1 MADRPLEERFRYV
14 IEKAVETTGKRAVVL
29 VDEYDKP
36 LLEGADKAMVEH
48 NKAVFKGFF
57 STLKSYDHY
66 LKFVF
71 ITGVTK
77 FSKVSIFSDL
87 NQLRDIS
94 LSADYS
100 QICGITETE
109 LKENFAPEMWVDL
122 TPDGFSGAVIRNIA
136 VGYSYVVLDGSYYRL
151 GEGSDGKGVLDVLLC
166 DLNADDE
173 PDLLYTYHFGTTE
186 DGETKVG
193 WFDCV
198 DRRSVVSSFGMQ
210 KAYLALS
217 EEDGAYLVYRCTR
230 SVDET
235 GAFALHFT
243 DRIGEI
249 LEKGGELYLMME

>member
-1 MADRPLEERFRYV
+1 MEN
-14 IEKAVETTGKRAVVL
+14 KQKKGM
-29 VDEYDKP
+29 KP
-36 LLEGADKAMVEH
+36 LHMLLLVLGGILLLALAMGATILIQQAARTKRPAAIATPEPTATPEATPIPDRSYAVLENPAFVPELDKLGLTEAE
-48 NKAVFKGFF
+48 
-57 STLKSYDHY
+57 L
-66 LKFVF
+66 
-71 ITGVTK
+71 
-77 FSKVSIFSDL
+77 
-87 NQLRDIS
+87 
-94 LSADYS
+94 DYF
-100 QICGITETE
+100 GE
-109 LKENFAPEMWVDL
+109 ENFAPEMWVDL